1 MKTLDLCEEKKR
13 VRIISN
19 PDLKTVELGLHSNA
33 LIRVVSN
40 QKGQNLVVQI
50 YEQRYAIP
58 REIAKNIEVK

>member
-13 VRIISN
+13 VRILSN

-58 REIAKNIEVK
+58 REIASKIVVK

>member
-1 MKTLDLCEEKKR
+1 MRTLDLCEEKKR
-13 VRIISN
+13 VRILSN

-40 QKGQNLVVQI
+40 QKGQGIVVQI

-58 REIAKNIEVK
+58 REIAGNIKVK

>member
-1 MKTLDLCEEKKR
+1 MKTLDLCEDKKR
-13 VRIISN
+13 VRILSN

-58 REIAKNIEVK
+58 REIANKIEVK

>member
-13 VRIISN
+13 IRIISN
-19 PDLKTVELGLHSNA
+19 PDLKTVELGLHSNS

-40 QKGQNLVVQI
+40 QKGQGVIVQI

-58 REIAKNIEVK
+58 RAIAREIEVK